1 MPSHSFPLDLIEP
14 LTQFGAAG
22 LMGAL
27 WMWERLLS
35 RRRERQLTEAHV
47 LVTGQQQ
54 HLHVLVK
61 IVRRNTQALERFSE
75 SQQRLNDL
83 LEKVQHAIC
92 SRTTDLSSASSSEG
106 SR

>member
-1 MPSHSFPLDLIEP
+1 MPNDALMLDLIQP

-27 WMWERLLS
+27 WLWERLLS
-35 RRRERQLTEAHV
+35 RRRERQLTETHAHI
-47 LVTGQQQ
+47 LAQQQ
-54 HLHVLVK
+54 HLKVL
-61 IVRRNTQALERFSE
+61 IRLVRRNTLALERFSE

-92 SRTTDLSSASSSEG
+92 SRAA
-106 SR
+106 

>member
-1 MPSHSFPLDLIEP
+1 MPNDALMLDLIQP

-27 WMWERLLS
+27 WLWERLLS
-35 RRRERQLTEAHV
+35 RRRERQLTEAHAHI
-47 LVTGQQQ
+47 LAQQQ
-54 HLHVLVK
+54 HLKVL
-61 IVRRNTQALERFSE
+61 IRLVRRNTLALERFSE

-92 SRTTDLSSASSSEG
+92 SRAA
-106 SR
+106 